1 MADTK
6 GVMERPLGGRRM
18 MALLGAMNNGGSRG
32 GGGYQR
38 LFGHRA

>member
-1 MADTK
+1 MPCTK
-6 GVMERPLGGRRM
+6 GVIEGPLGGRRM
-18 MALLGAMNNGGSRG
+18 MALLGAVNDGGCRG

>member
-1 MADTK
+1 MANTK
-6 GVMERPLGGRRM
+6 RVMKRPLGGCRM
-18 MALLGAMNNGGSRG
+18 MALLGTVNDGRCRG

>member
-6 GVMERPLGGRRM
+6 RVMEGPLGSRRM
-18 MALLGAMNNGGSRG
+18 MALLGAVNDGGCRG

-38 LFGHRA
+38 LFGHGA